1 MALWRLVKPPIVD
14 PCEGEPEAAPSGSL
28 LLPLTPLPPL
38 LRCVSGILSN
48 AAWAKALS
56 LALSLATDP
65 SFVDSHGKF
74 EEFKAVVPYHV
85 DFHFFL
91 RDNQDIVSK
100 TGGKTGLSNS
110 SETGILKIVTGNKPD
125 QDKAHD
131 ALYDAEILHDLMF
144 KYLKSRN
151 WYHETMGSF
160 RMNAVREINYGA
172 IGQGLVRSRR
182 RRVKNPSSCGIFYP
196 PGFASFK

>member
-1 MALWRLVKPPIVD
+1 MKIDSRKNLFNRSGERLDTVSQELCISELLEHLKNLR
-14 PCEGEPEAAPSGSL
+14 SSL
-28 LLPLTPLPPL
+28 NDTELTLVTYGDSDL
-38 LRCVSGILSN
+38 TNLTN
-48 AAWAKALS
+48 
-56 LALSLATDP
+56 
-65 SFVDSHGKF
+65 FVDSHGKF
-74 EEFKAVVPYHV
+74 EEYKAVVPYHV

-144 KYLKSRN
+144 KYLKSGD

-160 RMNAVREINYGA
+160 WMNAVREINYGA
-172 IGQGLVRSRR
+172 IGRGLVKSRR